1 MKSYLILFAAFILWR
16 SEALAQK
23 EWRIPSPE
31 GKVVFTLELADPGAA
46 PYPTGKERLYY
57 RIECAGK
64 EVIGRSPLGIVR
76 QDQAFV
82 DGLTFGSAGQV
93 TLADSNYTLPH
104 GKRMALRDR
113 FNGQVLTFKGQAG
126 AALEVDVRAYDDGAA
141 FRYRFPEK
149 DGEKRLVLEEITGF
163 RLPSGSKCWLHPY
176 DKATEYSPAYETY
189 YYEDGI
195 AAGTSSPNAEG
206 WAFPVL
212 FRAGDGGPWGL
223 LTESGL
229 DRSYCGSRLAKAA
242 PENVYRIRFPD
253 EAEGNQTGAV
263 CPSSVLPWATPW
275 RVVISSSEVAG
286 IVESTLIENVS
297 PPSKLKDTGWI
308 KPGRA
313 SWSWLSDH
321 DSPQDCVKLKK
332 FVDLAAEMGWE
343 YSLVDANWTIM
354 KNGTL
359 HDLAGYAKSRG
370 VGLLLWYNSGG
381 AHNYVS
387 EKPRGLMDHRSVRRK
402 EFKWLR
408 DLGVKGVKVDFFQSD
423 KQNIIGLY
431 QDILEDAAE
440 FQIMV
445 NFHGCTLPR
454 GWSRTYPHL
463 MSMEAVRGEEC
474 YSFDRNFTA
483 RAPVHNA
490 TLPFTRNAVGPMD
503 YTPVMFKDNVY
514 PHLTTAAHELALPLV
529 FESGILHF
537 AGSVEEYRELPEGPK
552 DFLRRVPVAWDETRC
567 LEGDPGKAV
576 VIARRLGQDWFVG
589 GINGRD
595 APRKVRV
602 DLSFLGEGKRS
613 LTRIE
618 DGAGLATR
626 SEEIQAPGTLE
637 IEMRPYGGFVLEIRP
652 ARN

>member
-1 MKSYLILFAAFILWR
+1 MTRSLSFIALIVLWR
-16 SEALAQK
+16 NEALAEN

-31 GKVVFTLELADPGAA
+31 GKVVFTLTLADPATA
-46 PYPTGKERLYY
+46 PYPAGKARLYY
-57 RIECAGK
+57 KVECGGK
-64 EVIGRSPLGIVR
+64 EVLRWSPLGIAR

-82 DGLTFGSAGQV
+82 DGLALETGNAIAPV
-93 TLADSNYTLPH
+93 DTTYTMPH
-104 GKRMALRDR
+104 GKRRTVRDR
-113 FNGQVLTFKGQAG
+113 FNGQVLAFKNPAG
-126 AALEVDVRAYDDGAA
+126 ASLEIEVRAYDDGAA

-149 DGEKRLVLEEITGF
+149 ASEPRTVLEEATGF
-163 RLPSGSKCWLHPY
+163 RMPAGSRCWLHPY

-189 YYEDGI
+189 YEDGI
-195 AAGTSSPNAEG
+195 EAGTPSPGAEG

-223 LTESGL
+223 LTEAGL
-229 DRSYCGSRLAKAA
+229 DRSYCGTHLAQAA
-242 PENVYRIRFPD
+242 PEGVYRIRFPD
-253 EAEGNQTGAV
+253 EAEGDRTGAV
-263 CPSSVLPWATPW
+263 CPSWRLPWTTPW
-275 RVVISSSEVAG
+275 RVVIASTGAAG
-286 IVESTLIENVS
+286 IVESNLVENVS
-297 PPSKLKDTGWI
+297 PPSKLADTGWI

-321 DSPQDCVKLKK
+321 DSPQDCAKLEK
-332 FVDLAAEMGWE
+332 FVDLAAEMRWE

-354 KNGTL
+354 KNGTI
-359 HDLAGYAKSRG
+359 HDLAAHAKSKG
-370 VGLLLWYNSGG
+370 VGLLYWYNSGG
-381 AHNYVS
+381 PHNHVS
-387 EKPRGLMDHRSVRRK
+387 EKPRGLMDHRSIRRK
-402 EFKWLR
+402 ELEWLR
-408 DLGVKGVKVDFFQSD
+408 NMGVKGVKVDFFQSD

-514 PHLTTAAHELALPLV
+514 PHLTTAAHELALAVV
-529 FESGILHF
+529 FETGILHF
-537 AGSVEEYRELPEGPK
+537 AGGVEEYRALPEGPK
-552 DFLRRVPVAWDETRC
+552 EFLRRVPVAWEETRC
-567 LEGDPGKAV
+567 LEGDPGRAV
-576 VIARRLGQDWFVG
+576 VIARRAGKVWTIG

-602 DLSFLGEGKRS
+602 DLSFIGGEQRS
-613 LTRIE
+613 MTRIE
-618 DGAGLATR
+618 DGAGLETR
-626 SEEIQAPGTLE
+626 TEDLPASGAVE
-637 IEMRPYGGFVLEIRP
+637 IEMKPYGGFVLEIRP
-652 ARN
+652 PRD